1 MGRHSVKV
9 AVVVKLDD
17 NGTGLGKEPRMPIDG
32 EPPHADRPEFDDP
45 DLDDHDLDHSFND
58 PPAAESTAWE
68 SEEHAWD
75 EIADAGDD
83 RDAADRGSAV
93 ESYWTLSR
101 APLESMVFS
110 LPLVLIYEAGVLLL
124 GRETPRNGADVWLR
138 SMLDAIGF
146 GAYFLLPLATILG
159 LLAWHHVQHDRWRFS
174 GRVLVGMACE
184 SLLLACVLIG
194 LARLQ
199 EELWPGLI
207 PLAQVHL
214 AQVHVAEAESDLDVG
229 LQIEPFSADPMT
241 VAMLRRLV
249 GFCGAGLYE
258 EVLFRLL
265 LMPVLAWLL
274 VRLGFSPSMAAAGGV
289 LCSAVLFS
297 AAHYVGALG
306 DTFDLYS
313 FTFRTVAG
321 IFFGMLFFVRGFGIT
336 AGTHAAYDVLVGLV

>member
-1 MGRHSVKV
+1 MGRHSVEV
-9 AVVVKLDD
+9 AVVVKHDD
-17 NGTGLGKEPRMPIDG
+17 NGTGLGKEHRMPIDDDA
-32 EPPHADRPEFDDP
+32 PHADRN
-45 DLDDHDLDHSFND
+45 DLDEPDEQFEEDDRGSVQPYDVD
-58 PPAAESTAWE
+58 PPDADSTAWE
-68 SEEHAWD
+68 ADDHARDD
-75 EIADAGDD
+75 EPRAGDEREAFSRED
-83 RDAADRGSAV
+83 TP
-93 ESYWTLSR
+93 ESYWSLSR

-124 GRETPRNGADVWLR
+124 GRGTPRNGADVWLR
-138 SMLDAIGF
+138 SMLDALGF
-146 GAYFLLPLATILG
+146 GAYFLLPVATILG

-199 EELWPGLI
+199 EELWPGLNPLARVHASPNI
-207 PLAQVHL
+207 PL
-214 AQVHVAEAESDLDVG
+214 
-229 LQIEPFSADPMT
+229 QIDRFPADPVT
-241 VAMLRRLV
+241 VDTLRRLV

-265 LMPVLAWLL
+265 LMPALAWLL
-274 VRLGFSPSMAAAGGV
+274 IRLGFSLSMAAAGGV

-306 DTFDLYS
+306 DTFNLYS

-321 IFFGMLFFVRGFGIT
+321 IFFGLLFFVRGFGIT
-336 AGTHAAYDVLVGLV
+336 AGTHAVYDVLVGLL